1 MLLSAI
7 LLLSSI
13 QFVKADVSAKLVVNV
28 HMLEKVAQL
37 LDMSSDKLTQTLTN
51 QTKYV
56 SRCWYTIFFWVLNRA
71 WCNKTNLCRICMPFY
86 SPLSLRLPTT
96 IFVLPLMRRLLL
108 LLKFIILDWRPVFQN
123 HESITTRSMM
133 LTGGTLLVSMY
144 RQNTFD
150 EFTINFANKYMQS
163 YDWQWHYS
171 SLHPN
176 NEPLVLSFFMM
187 VASVDVYPA
196 SLGAYLVL
204 WPKLIHLTSLE
215 RLKIKRQRIFSRLL
229 CSNLVYIPFL

>member
-7 LLLSSI
+7 LILSSI
-13 QFVKADVSAKLVVNV
+13 QFVKADVSAKLMVNV

-86 SPLSLRLPTT
+86 SPLSLRLPTI

-108 LLKFIILDWRPVFQN
+108 LLKFIILDWQPVFQN

-133 LTGGTLLVSMY
+133 LKGTTLLVSMY

-150 EFTINFANKYMQS
+150 EFTITLLISTCSHMIDNGIILPS
-163 YDWQWHYS
+163 I
-171 SLHPN
+171 PTIT
-176 NEPLVLSFFMM
+176 PLVLSFFIM